1 MAPEP
6 RRGAANPTRRGRAAR
21 LVPLLALALTGCAT
35 LAPKD
40 DYADYRQVR
49 LAASPAERAV
59 ARARYLARHPAGQ
72 WADEVRRAHEADEQ
86 RLFEAGRDDPEV
98 LRAYLRA
105 YPEGR
110 LVEDARDRLAALR
123 TLEEQRA
130 RQRARIEAERRK
142 LVEQRRR
149 WARRALGFWLK
160 TLGAIDRWGAPLP
173 EVVRANP
180 DFDRAFGRRPRPRCV
195 RTECVKFYRLQFAVP
210 VPGGTQLRRQ
220 LDVVLRLRVDGGRLV
235 GADLLLPGRGLS
247 RWYELE
253 HREPID
259 DLDEERR
266 GEALTWALGV
276 LEQQIRAAWPQAR
289 PVDVVP
295 EPLPPLAVPLPTDA
309 EEGSAELPDEPAGD
323 QPSAGEG
330 VDLAQPPSEQNAAS
344 PDEAPAS
351 LSLPVALGAWRT
363 PTVTVV
369 AFAAAPDESGPAFDG
384 IHVRWSGW
392 HDASGETAPAPAPDE
407 EAGGGQSAAQTT
419 P

>member
-6 RRGAANPTRRGRAAR
+6 RRGPVNPTRRGRAVR
-21 LVPLLALALTGCAT
+21 LATLLAVALTGCAT

-49 LAASPAERAV
+49 LAASPADRAV
-59 ARARYLARHPAGQ
+59 ARARYLARHPAGR
-72 WADEVRRAHEADEQ
+72 WADEVRLAHEADEQ
-86 RLFEAGRDDPEV
+86 RLFDAGRDDPEV
-98 LRAYLRA
+98 LRAFLRA
-105 YPEGR
+105 YPDGR
-110 LVEDARDRLAALR
+110 LARDARDRLAALR

-130 RQRARIEAERRK
+130 RQRARIEAKRRK

-220 LDVVLRLRVDGGRLV
+220 LDVVLRLRVDAGRLV
-235 GADLLLPGRGLS
+235 GTDLLLPGRGLS

-259 DLDEERR
+259 DQDEERR

-276 LEQQIRAAWPQAR
+276 LESQIRDAWPQAR

-295 EPLPPLAVPLPTDA
+295 EPLPPLAVPLPSDA
-309 EEGSAELPDEPAGD
+309 EEGSAELPDDPTGER
-323 QPSAGEG
+323 PSAGG
-330 VDLAQPPSEQNAAS
+330 GADLAQPPSEQEATS

-351 LSLPVALGAWRT
+351 LSLPVALGAWQT
-363 PTVTVV
+363 PAVTVV
-369 AFAAAPDESGPAFDG
+369 AFAAAPDEAGPAFDG
-384 IHVRWSGW
+384 IRVRWSGW
-392 HDASGETAPAPAPDE
+392 QDASSEQGPTPAEGQA
-407 EAGGGQSAAQTT
+407 AGAGPSATPTT